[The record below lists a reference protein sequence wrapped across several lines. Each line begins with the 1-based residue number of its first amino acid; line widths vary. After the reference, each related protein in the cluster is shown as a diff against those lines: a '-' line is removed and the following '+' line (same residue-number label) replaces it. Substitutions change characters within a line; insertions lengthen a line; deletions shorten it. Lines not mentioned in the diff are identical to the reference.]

1 MKLHLG
7 IIALAFL
14 SNVALAQLNTTKENI
29 QKVHVVINYDQIDAR
44 DILRELAIGNNK
56 PPRNASFAIDFTQI
70 IKANFREPNIPVSIA
85 NDVMNLSGDIFYKGF
100 DVSAFLYPSSF
111 SCTGHLAS
119 KSGSTKDFPLNASIK
134 ANKADNMSFAFED
147 TNRIFKSIT
156 ILNQK
161 FKYYDAAIR
170 NFNDRIRIINEYY
183 GAAVQLDNSY
193 ALLQSIN
200 LNDAENWKA
209 IKQKI
214 EDAEAKITTIDN
226 KHYPQLLSIQENDPA
241 NVNHKLSECKNF
253 VAATRSRFNYMI
265 NNLHFIFYEKGN
277 TFLMK
282 KNIAKAEQYYLW
294 SLEVNPLFA
303 PSLLQ
308 IAILNYHRNE
318 LRETI
323 CKADDIL
330 YNLHPDP
337 ETKERTYDLI
347 RDVYDTHI
355 DKANYQLQQRKDYY
369 KAVDE
374 FEEARR
380 ICEKYNTVRCD
391 EALFNGIIAAKTGIY
406 RDHLEKSR
414 LYVQSGDLV
423 KADKAVDNA
432 IQYQL
437 ANSREII
444 DNSEALAIRKGINQ
458 KLYDNKITIAKN
470 FTEQKQYDDALKAFE
485 DADQLKYQYE
495 LNASADI
502 KERKLDAARPRI
514 AELIYEGE
522 SFVKLNDLK
531 SASDRLKS
539 ATTLQM
545 KYDLTTDKDI
555 IKHKEQ
561 LRKRIYTQECI
572 NTEEQIA
579 GLTKEGDFQKDKSNY
594 LEASSS
600 YTQAISLS
608 KEFKDCAIDITA
620 IEASELEIRPA
631 ATYLTFMRDMKLKM
645 ENGDYHE
652 CLNLYSKATKFYSEK
667 NIADFGIDH
676 EPDEYRFIRD
686 KGSNGL
692 INYAADMYREQNE
705 LDKALILSKL
715 LLSRN
720 YDVKFIEGS
729 LYTLGYKLGE
739 REKLQNPKGKWK
751 TLLKQYSAGDK
762 KLRRLEKGFS
772 KGYRKS

>member
-1 MKLHLG
+1 MKVQLG
-7 IIALAFL
+7 IIAFTLL
-14 SNVALAQLNTTKENI
+14 TYTVSAQLSPIKETT
-29 QKVHVVINYDQIDAR
+29 QKVHIVVNDDQVDAR
-44 DILRELAIGNNK
+44 DITRELAIGNNK
-56 PPRNASFAIDFTQI
+56 PPRNASFSIDFTQI
-70 IKANFREPNIPVSIA
+70 IRTNFREPNIPVSIT
-85 NDVMNLSGDIFYKGF
+85 NDIIKLSGDINYKGF
-100 DVSAFLYPSSF
+100 DVHDVLYPASF
-111 SCTGHLAS
+111 SCVGRLSS
-119 KSGSTKDFPLNASIK
+119 KSGGTRDFPMTSPVVS
-134 ANKADNMSFAFED
+134 NKSENMSFNYAD
-147 TNRIFKSIT
+147 TNRIFQNLNIV
-156 ILNQK
+156 NQK
-161 FKYYDAAIR
+161 VKYNDAVIKYFKE
-170 NFNDRIRIINEYY
+170 RIRLINDYY
-183 GAAVQLDNSY
+183 ASAASLDNTF

-200 LNDAENWKA
+200 MNDAENWKV

-214 EDAEAKITTIDN
+214 DNAESQILTVDN
-226 KHYPQLLSIQENDPA
+226 KHYYQSLSLQENDPA
-241 NVNHKLSECKNF
+241 KLKHKLTECKNF
-253 VAATRSRFNYMI
+253 AADSRSRFNYMMA
-265 NNLHFIFYEKGN
+265 NLHVLFYDRGN
-277 TFLMK
+277 SFMMK
-282 KNIAKAEQYYLW
+282 NNPAKAEQYYRW

-308 IAILNYHRNE
+308 LAIIDYQRNE

-347 RDVYDTHI
+347 RDVYDAHI

-391 EALFNGIIAAKTGIY
+391 EALFNGIKAAKTGIY

-437 ANSREII
+437 ANSREIT

-470 FTEQKQYDDALKAFE
+470 FTEQKQYDDALKAFD

-495 LNASADI
+495 LTASADI
-502 KERKLDAARPRI
+502 KDRKLAAARPRI
-514 AELIYEGE
+514 SELFYEGE

-539 ATTLQM
+539 ATALQT
-545 KYDLTTDKDI
+545 KYDLTGDKDI
-555 IKHKEQ
+555 NKHKEL
-561 LRKRIYTQECI
+561 LRKSIYTQECI

-579 GLTKEGDFQKDKSNY
+579 GLAKEGDAQKDKSNY
-594 LEASSS
+594 LEASSN
-600 YTQAISLS
+600 YTQAIALA
-608 KEFKDCAIDITA
+608 KEFKDCAIDIAA

-631 ATYLTFMRDMKLKM
+631 ATYLTFMRDVKLKM
-645 ENGDYHE
+645 ENGDYRE
-652 CLNLYSKATKFYSEK
+652 CLDIYSKATKYYTEK

-676 EPDEYRFIRD
+676 EPDQYRYIRD

-692 INYAADMYREQNE
+692 IYYAADLYREQNE
-705 LDKALILSKL
+705 LDKALLLSKL

-720 YDVKFIEGS
+720 YDVKFLEGS

-751 TLLKQYSAGDK
+751 NFVKQYSGGDK

-772 KGYRKS
+772 KGYRK